1 MKGLEFQTVVIPHL
15 HNVFITEIIQMDEEE
30 VIKARREI
38 FTAMTRARTH
48 LVMSFQRQLPSE
60 IEQLQHYT
68 VQENASNY
76 IT

>member
-1 MKGLEFQTVVIPHL
+1 M
-15 HNVFITEIIQMDEEE
+15 EEE
-30 VIKARREI
+30 DVVKARREI

-48 LVMSFQRQLPSE
+48 LVMSFQRQLPVE

-68 VQENASNY
+68 EQENASNY